1 MLKHKIMIRKAFM
14 DIFITAIIILSTVI
28 LLALAVA
35 LVCYLLVFYISP
47 RGRKNKKEEYE
58 IPQGPIYEPFRDAM
72 ISWIKEGRALPH
84 REISITSFDGLR
96 LYGRYYHFF
105 DGAPIELILHG
116 YRGSAER
123 DLSGAISR
131 CRQVGT
137 NVIIVDQ
144 RCGGKSEGR
153 TSTFGI
159 RESRDC
165 RAWIDYIITEIDPN
179 AKIIIGGVSMGASTV
194 MICAGEEL
202 PANVV
207 GILADCGYTSAK
219 AIIKKVMRDIKVP
232 PALLYPF
239 VRLGAIIFGG
249 FDPEATSPVEQLKK
263 SRLPIIF
270 FHGEDDAFVPCD
282 MSREN
287 FKACASEKKKLVT
300 IKGAG
305 HGLAFPVDPEKYVG
319 AVREFFGKA

>member
-1 MLKHKIMIRKAFM
+1 M
-14 DIFITAIIILSTVI
+14 DIFVNIVLILSSLI
-28 LLALAVA
+28 LLALAVS
-35 LVCYLLVFYISP
+35 LVCYLLVFYVSP
-47 RGRKNKKEEYE
+47 KSRECKEEYDV
-58 IPQGPIYEPFRDAM
+58 PKGKIYEPFYEDM
-72 ISWIKEGRALPH
+72 IRWIKEGRTLPH
-84 REISITSFDGLR
+84 RDISITSFDGLR

-105 DGAPIELILHG
+105 DGAPIELIMHG

-123 DLSGAISR
+123 DLSGAIAR
-131 CRQVGT
+131 CRKVGT

-144 RCGGKSEGR
+144 RCGGRSEGR
-153 TSTFGI
+153 TTTFGI

-165 RAWIDYIITEIDPN
+165 RAWIDYIINEIDPN

-202 PANVV
+202 PENVIGV
-207 GILADCGYTSAK
+207 LADCGYTSAK
-219 AIIKKVMRDIKVP
+219 AIIKKVMRDIKMP

-239 VRLGAIIFGG
+239 VRLGAMIFGG

-263 SRLPIIF
+263 SRLPVIF
-270 FHGEDDAFVPCD
+270 FHGDTDDFVPCD

-287 FKACASEKKKLVT
+287 FEACASEKKRLV
-300 IKGAG
+300 IIEGAG
-305 HGLAFPVDPEKYVG
+305 HGIAFPVDPEKYVG